1 MHLKCEAAPQP
12 PENPMNFKQSTL
24 ACAACLLAAAIPAAS
39 HAAETFANQTFSLL
53 RGTFPGDIPGQ
64 FYGGSLLGG
73 YPVVLT
79 EAQARASVLGPN
91 DDAFLTLPG
100 GPGVSGTGFQGA
112 YIEVGF
118 GANFGPANVLN
129 IYETGDNGESA
140 QLFLW
145 TDNGG
150 NIQPTVMTNATGVIS
165 LDLSSYAGM
174 LAGMGGT
181 AFTKVGIGGL
191 DPVGGSQGFDLDAV
205 SITAA
210 VPEPSTYGLMAAGLL
225 ALGVVARRRARRS

>member
-1 MHLKCEAAPQP
+1 MHLKH
-12 PENPMNFKQSTL
+12 KT
-24 ACAACLLAAAIPAAS
+24 AACLMAAAIPVAS
-39 HAAETFANQTFSLL
+39 HAETFANATFSLL
-53 RGTFPGDIPGQ
+53 RGTIPGDIPGQ

-91 DDAFLTLPG
+91 DDAFLSLPG
-100 GPGVSGTGFQGA
+100 GPGTPGTAFEGA

-118 GANFGPANVLN
+118 GANFGTDTILK

-145 TDNGG
+145 SDNGG
-150 NIQPTVMTNATGVIS
+150 NVQPQVTTNATGVIS
-165 LDLSSYAGM
+165 LDLSAYAGA
-174 LAGMGGT
+174 LASIGGT
-181 AFTKVGIGGL
+181 SFTKVGIGGI
-191 DPVGGSQGFDLDAV
+191 DPAGGSQGFDLDAV

-210 VPEPSTYGLMAAGLL
+210 VPEPSTYGMMAAGLL
-225 ALGVVARRRARRS
+225 ALAYVARRRRND